1 MLLGNLKSEQ
11 LHASQKSFWLPK
23 PSDALN
29 LDRCRSVCLQPQ
41 AKRVAINLWQ
51 KKSAWLP
58 STADVCREKPK
69 TLSLWHAL
77 CEQSLHSTYLASVVG
92 AAHPELLT
100 LLEDRPGTKAIK
112 SIGCECEM
120 GKLCNV
126 HKVQHKT
133 RWLLLIISCADIL
146 YIHHHRRYSAIQFPQ
161 GHRHSTREDMIHDI
175 YT

>member
-1 MLLGNLKSEQ
+1 MLVRIP
-11 LHASQKSFWLPK
+11 FRLPK

-77 CEQSLHSTYLASVVG
+77 CQQSEHSTYLASAVG
-92 AAHPELLT
+92 AVLLEHLT
-100 LLEDRPGTKAIK
+100 LLEDHPGTKEIK
-112 SIGCECEM
+112 SIDRECDM
-120 GKLCNV
+120 IKLCNV

-133 RWLLLIISCADIL
+133 GWLLWIISCADIL
-146 YIHHHRRYSAIQFPQ
+146 YLHHHRRHSVSQFPR
-161 GHRHSTREDMIHDI
+161 GHRHSTREDMICI
-175 YT
+175 NIRPGTKRCNI